1 METTPTRTSTITT
14 TGTSKVT
21 PNAMK
26 VVSTKERYLSI
37 SVIHATP
44 SGAIDAMNWK
54 TIGNTRKYAKDIPI
68 RNSTELAITS
78 GSTRRFSFAY
88 RPGATNAHTWYRTY
102 GSAITNATR
111 NATLTGTRN
120 TPTTSVAIIWPP
132 AGSAA

>member
-44 SGAIDAMNWK
+44 SGAMDAMNLK
-54 TIGNTRKYAKDIPI
+54 TTGYTRKYAKDIPYVLYQVWAFVAPGLNVNEKRLVLALVI
-68 RNSTELAITS
+68 RVQL
-78 GSTRRFSFAY
+78 
-88 RPGATNAHTWYRTY
+88 
-102 GSAITNATR
+102 
-111 NATLTGTRN
+111 
-120 TPTTSVAIIWPP
+120 
-132 AGSAA
+132 